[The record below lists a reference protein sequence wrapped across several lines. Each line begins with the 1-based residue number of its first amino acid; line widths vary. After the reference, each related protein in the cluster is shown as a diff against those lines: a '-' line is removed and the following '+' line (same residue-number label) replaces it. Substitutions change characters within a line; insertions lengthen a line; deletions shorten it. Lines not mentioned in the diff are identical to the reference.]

1 MSFPLIPAID
11 LFCGCGGVSHGFKK
25 AGFDVRLGVDF
36 IPDFQETY
44 ERNNSRFLLRNIKE
58 LKASE
63 IISSACLST
72 GDSLVI
78 SSCAPCQPFSLKNS
92 KRSIL
97 GSTDPRADL
106 GYELIRLIQELDDS
120 GVHTQGIFLEN
131 VPDYSKSP
139 IWMLIRIE
147 LRKLGFSLASNII
160 NCADYGVPQARNR
173 FIVLG
178 VRTNNYLSFPIPT
191 HGPGLHPYKT
201 VRDAFDSM
209 TTLNAG
215 EKCETI
221 PNHRARAL
229 TDINL
234 KRIASVPHDGGSR
247 DSFPEDLI
255 LDCHKNCDGHKDVYG
270 RMKYDAPSPTITTR
284 CVSITNGR
292 YGHPVEDRAITV
304 REAAR
309 LQTFPDDFIFY
320 GNSLEVD
327 AKMVGNAVP
336 VLVAKIM
343 GEHLRKS
350 IATLCQS
357 ERLVAA

>member
-1 MSFPLIPAID
+1 MKAID
-11 LFCGCGGVSHGFKK
+11 LFCGCGGVSHGFKQS
-25 AGFDVRLGVDF
+25 GIDVRLGVDF
-36 IPDFQETY
+36 VPDFKTTY
-44 ERNNSRFLLRNIKE
+44 EANNSKFLSKDIKE
-58 LKASE
+58 LKGSE
-63 IISSACLST
+63 IISISDLSR
-72 GDSLVI
+72 GDSIVI

-92 KRSIL
+92 KRSTL
-97 GSTDPRADL
+97 GNSDPRADL
-106 GYELIRLIQELDDS
+106 GCELIRLISELETNGFFVD
-120 GVHTQGIFLEN
+120 GVFLEN
-131 VPDYSKSP
+131 VPEYSKSP
-139 IWMLIRIE
+139 AWDIIRTE
-147 LRKLGFSLASNII
+147 LYRLGFSLAFKTI

-178 VRTNNYLSFPIPT
+178 VRTDKYLSFPVPT
-191 HGPGLHPYKT
+191 HGPGLQPYKT
-201 VRDAFDSM
+201 VRDAFDSL

-309 LQTFPDDFIFY
+309 LQTFPDNFIFY

-350 IATLCQS
+350 IATLCPS
-357 ERLVAA
+357 EKLVAA